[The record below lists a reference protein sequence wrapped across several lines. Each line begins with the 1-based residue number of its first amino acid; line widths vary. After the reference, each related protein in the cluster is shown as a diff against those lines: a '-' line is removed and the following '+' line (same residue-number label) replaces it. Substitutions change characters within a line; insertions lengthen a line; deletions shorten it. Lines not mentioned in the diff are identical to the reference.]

1 MAPFGTGLRHGVAL
15 SVSGQLTEGVVRV
28 SVPCATPL
36 PSSACGVGYHEGVD
50 VQARLPNLSVYMGHV
65 RPQES
70 YWYLSATPELLT
82 AAAER
87 FRFYATEGG
96 IS

>member
-1 MAPFGTGLRHGVAL
+1 MGPTDAGRRPSLSALRHSFAVERMRL
-15 SVSGQLTEGVVRV
+15 W
-28 SVPCATPL
+28 
-36 PSSACGVGYHEGVD
+36 YHEGVD
-50 VQARLPNLSVYMGHV
+50 VQARLPHLAVYMGHV

-82 AAAER
+82 IAAER
-87 FRFYATEGG
+87 FRFYVAEGG

>member
-1 MAPFGTGLRHGVAL
+1 MRLWY
-15 SVSGQLTEGVVRV
+15 Q
-28 SVPCATPL
+28 
-36 PSSACGVGYHEGVD
+36 EGVD
-50 VQARLPNLSVYMGHV
+50 VQARLPHLSVYMGHV

-87 FRFYATEGG
+87 FHC
-96 IS
+96 

>member
-1 MAPFGTGLRHGVAL
+1 MSHVRPGGNGRRAAPDSQRLA
-15 SVSGQLTEGVVRV
+15 
-28 SVPCATPL
+28 PL
-36 PSSACGVGYHEGVD
+36 LAVELMRRWYAEGVD
-50 VQARLPNLSVYMGHV
+50 VQARLPHLSVYMGHV

-87 FRFYATEGG
+87 FGVYAAEGG
-96 IS
+96 IA

>member
-1 MAPFGTGLRHGVAL
+1 MRHSFAVERLRL
-15 SVSGQLTEGVVRV
+15 W
-28 SVPCATPL
+28 
-36 PSSACGVGYHEGVD
+36 YHEGVD
-50 VQARLPNLSVYMGHV
+50 VQARLPLLSVYMGHV

-82 AAAER
+82 LTAER
-87 FRFYATEGG
+87 FRFYAAEGG